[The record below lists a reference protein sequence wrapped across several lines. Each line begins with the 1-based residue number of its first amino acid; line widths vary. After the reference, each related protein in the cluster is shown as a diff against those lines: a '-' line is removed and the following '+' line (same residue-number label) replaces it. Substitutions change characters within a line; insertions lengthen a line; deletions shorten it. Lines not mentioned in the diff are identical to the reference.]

1 MLMNTIETH
10 RQIRDGNPAARRTLR
25 MAVAS
30 VTLLALAA
38 CNTVSGAGK
47 DVSSIGHNV
56 SRGANAA
63 QQGITN
69 TTGASSH

>member
-1 MLMNTIETH
+1 
-10 RQIRDGNPAARRTLR
+10 